1 MSKIDTALPHVR
13 AIPPYP
19 PGRPIDDVA
28 REFGLDPAT
37 IVKIASNE
45 NPLGC
50 SPKVTHALT
59 ALASGVNLYPD
70 FDCYE
75 LTHALAA
82 ANGVEPAQVL
92 PAAGSSEIIQLVA
105 RAFLEPGRAAIIPQ
119 YSFQAYVGAAMS
131 VGAQALFVP
140 AQDFAVDLDALL
152 DAVTERTTVLFLASP
167 NNPTG
172 TLIAPDALDRFVDA
186 LPEHVLL
193 VIDDAYCEYVEP
205 ALRFDS
211 VAALQRR
218 RNLLVMR
225 TFSKIHGLAGLRI
238 GYALGDPELLG
249 LLRRLQVPFSVS
261 ATAQV
266 AAVAALADTAFAER
280 SRTENAKER
289 ARLALELSRR
299 DIAFLPSAGNFLLL
313 HVGAGAELADR
324 LMRQGVIVR
333 PVDGYGL
340 QEWLR
345 VSIGLPE
352 ETDRFLAALDAVH
365 AEAGQKV

>member
-1 MSKIDTALPHVR
+1 MSRIDTALPHVR

-50 SPKVTHALT
+50 SPKVIQALT
-59 ALASGVNLYPD
+59 SLAPGVNLYPD
-70 FDCYE
+70 FDCFE

-82 ANGVEPAQVL
+82 AHGVEPARVL
-92 PAAGSSEIIQLVA
+92 TAAGSSEIIQLVA
-105 RAFLEPGRAAIIPQ
+105 RAFLEPGRKAIIPE

-131 VGAQALFVP
+131 VGAEAVVVP

-152 DAVTERTTVLFLASP
+152 DAVTEQTTVLFLASP

-172 TLIAPDALDRFVDA
+172 TLIAPDELDRFVDA

-193 VIDDAYCEYVEP
+193 VLDDAYCDYVEP

-211 VAALQRR
+211 VAALGRR

-225 TFSKIHGLAGLRI
+225 TFSKIHGLAGLRV
-238 GYALGDPELLG
+238 GYALGEPDLLG

-261 ATAQV
+261 AAAQA

-280 SRTENAKER
+280 SRIENAQER
-289 ARLALELSRR
+289 ARLALELRRR
-299 DIAFLPSAGNFLLL
+299 DIVFLPSAGNFLLL
-313 HVGAGAELADR
+313 HVGAGAELAQR

-340 QEWLR
+340 KAWLR

-352 ETDRFLAALDAVH
+352 ETDRFLAALDAVR
-365 AEAGQKV
+365 AEAGQEV